1 MDKKDIKKSYNP
13 RAFEESDAS
22 LKLIQKILR
31 IVMILEC
38 VVAVILGFVFLASGN
53 GVNGVFGWLGCF
65 LLFAGPALFIFWYRV
80 LMFSLW
86 VIYDIKMIRNA
97 LYDAEPSAPLK
108 SFSGEET
115 GMDSSSGASSSTST
129 GEPKTVYE
137 YYENGNV
144 KKSSDYDAKG
154 SLKKQSYYDTEG
166 KLSGYSV
173 YEYDAKS
180 NAIKGSFYDA
190 EGKIDYYSVAEYDEN
205 GNMKKMS
212 HYDADDKLESYD
224 VVEYDK
230 NGKKTKKSS
239 YNVNGKLISVY
250 EYDENGKKTKSSGY
264 DAEGNLIYSK

>member
-13 RAFEESDAS
+13 RAFEKSDAS
-22 LKLIQKILR
+22 LKLIQRIL
-31 IVMILEC
+31 IIATGLAVG
-38 VVAVILGFVFLASGN
+38 VAVILGFAFLAASQ
-53 GVNGVFGWLGCF
+53 GVFGWL
-65 LLFAGPALFIFWYRV
+65 LLFAVPALFIFWYRV

-173 YEYDAKS
+173 YEYDA
-180 NAIKGSFYDA
+180 
-190 EGKIDYYSVAEYDEN
+190 N
-205 GNMKKMS
+205 GN
-212 HYDADDKLESYD
+212 
-224 VVEYDK
+224 
-230 NGKKTKKSS
+230 KTKESC
-239 YNVNGKLISVY
+239 
-250 EYDENGKKTKSSGY
+250 Y

>member
-13 RAFEESDAS
+13 RAFEKSDAS
-22 LKLIQKILR
+22 LKLIQRIL
-31 IVMILEC
+31 IIATGLAVG
-38 VVAVILGFVFLASGN
+38 VAVILGFVFLAFG
-53 GVNGVFGWLGCF
+53 NGVFGWLGCF
-65 LLFAGPALFIFWYRV
+65 LLFVGPALSIFWYRV
-80 LMFSLW
+80 LMFTLW
-86 VIYDIKMIRNA
+86 TIYDIKMIRNA

>member
-13 RAFEESDAS
+13 RAFEKSDAS
-22 LKLIQKILR
+22 LKLIQRILI
-31 IVMILEC
+31 IVTVLAFGA
-38 VVAVILGFVFLASGN
+38 AVILGFVFLAFG
-53 GVNGVFGWLGCF
+53 NGVFGWLGCF
-65 LLFAGPALFIFWYRV
+65 LLFVGPALSIFWYRV
-80 LMFSLW
+80 LMFTLW
-86 VIYDIKMIRNA
+86 TIYDIKMIRNA

-173 YEYDAKS
+173 YEYD
-180 NAIKGSFYDA
+180 
-190 EGKIDYYSVAEYDEN
+190 EN
-205 GNMKKMS
+205 GN
-212 HYDADDKLESYD
+212 
-224 VVEYDK
+224 
-230 NGKKTKKSS
+230 KTKESC
-239 YNVNGKLISVY
+239 
-250 EYDENGKKTKSSGY
+250 Y

>member
-13 RAFEESDAS
+13 RAFEKSDAS
-22 LKLIQKILR
+22 LKLIQRILI
-31 IVMILEC
+31 IVTVLAFGA
-38 VVAVILGFVFLASGN
+38 AVILGFVFLAFGN
-53 GVNGVFGWLGCF
+53 GVFGCF
-65 LLFAGPALFIFWYRV
+65 LLFVGPALSIFWYRV
-80 LMFSLW
+80 LMFTLW
-86 VIYDIKMIRNA
+86 TIYDIKMIRNA

-154 SLKKQSYYDTEG
+154 NLIKESYYDREG

-173 YEYDAKS
+173 YEYD
-180 NAIKGSFYDA
+180 
-190 EGKIDYYSVAEYDEN
+190 EN
-205 GNMKKMS
+205 GN
-212 HYDADDKLESYD
+212 
-224 VVEYDK
+224 
-230 NGKKTKKSS
+230 KTKESC
-239 YNVNGKLISVY
+239 
-250 EYDENGKKTKSSGY
+250 Y

>member
-13 RAFEESDAS
+13 RAFEKSDAS
-22 LKLIQKILR
+22 LKLIQRILI
-31 IVMILEC
+31 IVTVLAFGA
-38 VVAVILGFVFLASGN
+38 AVILGFVFLAFG
-53 GVNGVFGWLGCF
+53 NGVFGWL
-65 LLFAGPALFIFWYRV
+65 LLFAVPALFIFWYRV
-80 LMFSLW
+80 LMFTLW
-86 VIYDIKMIRNA
+86 TIYDIKMIRNA

-173 YEYDAKS
+173 YEYD
-180 NAIKGSFYDA
+180 
-190 EGKIDYYSVAEYDEN
+190 EN
-205 GNMKKMS
+205 GN
-212 HYDADDKLESYD
+212 
-224 VVEYDK
+224 
-230 NGKKTKKSS
+230 KTKESC
-239 YNVNGKLISVY
+239 
-250 EYDENGKKTKSSGY
+250 Y

>member
-38 VVAVILGFVFLASGN
+38 VVAVILGFVFLAFG
-53 GVNGVFGWLGCF
+53 NGVFGWLGCF
-65 LLFAGPALFIFWYRV
+65 LLFVGPALSIFWYRV
-80 LMFSLW
+80 LMFTLW
-86 VIYDIKMIRNA
+86 TIYDIKMIRNA

-108 SFSGEET
+108 SFAEAET
-115 GMDSSSGASSSTST
+115 GMGSSSGASSSTST

-173 YEYDAKS
+173 YEYDA
-180 NAIKGSFYDA
+180 
-190 EGKIDYYSVAEYDEN
+190 N
-205 GNMKKMS
+205 GN
-212 HYDADDKLESYD
+212 
-224 VVEYDK
+224 
-230 NGKKTKKSS
+230 KTKESC
-239 YNVNGKLISVY
+239 
-250 EYDENGKKTKSSGY
+250 Y

>member
-13 RAFEESDAS
+13 RAFEKSDAS
-22 LKLIQKILR
+22 LKLIQRILI
-31 IVMILEC
+31 IVTVLAFGA
-38 VVAVILGFVFLASGN
+38 AVILGFVFLAFG
-53 GVNGVFGWLGCF
+53 NGVFGWL
-65 LLFAGPALFIFWYRV
+65 LLFAGPALSIFWYCV
-80 LMFSLW
+80 SMFSLW

-166 KLSGYSV
+166 KLSSYIVS
-173 YEYDAKS
+173 
-180 NAIKGSFYDA
+180 
-190 EGKIDYYSVAEYDEN
+190 EYDEN
-205 GNMKKMS
+205 GN
-212 HYDADDKLESYD
+212 
-224 VVEYDK
+224 
-230 NGKKTKKSS
+230 KTKESC
-239 YNVNGKLISVY
+239 
-250 EYDENGKKTKSSGY
+250 Y

>member
-13 RAFEESDAS
+13 RAFEKSDAS
-22 LKLIQKILR
+22 LKLIQRIL
-31 IVMILEC
+31 IIATGLAVG
-38 VVAVILGFVFLASGN
+38 VAVILGFAFLAASQ
-53 GVNGVFGWLGCF
+53 GVFGWL
-65 LLFAGPALFIFWYRV
+65 LLFAVPALFIFWYRV

-108 SFSGEET
+108 SFAEEEN
-115 GMDSSSGASSSTST
+115 GMSSSSGASSSTST

-154 SLKKQSYYDTEG
+154 NLIKESYYDTEG
-166 KLSGYSV
+166 KLSGY
-173 YEYDAKS
+173 
-180 NAIKGSFYDA
+180 
-190 EGKIDYYSVAEYDEN
+190 
-205 GNMKKMS
+205 
-212 HYDADDKLESYD
+212 
-224 VVEYDK
+224 
-230 NGKKTKKSS
+230 
-239 YNVNGKLISVY
+239 SVY